1 MKILVAV
8 GTRPEIIKM
17 SPIIREIL
25 NGGKDELVFIHSG
38 QHYDLLMS
46 GQFISELELPK
57 PLENLEMGAGSQG
70 EQTARAII
78 GFEKII
84 QRYKPDLVLVQGD
97 TNTSLACALA
107 SVKLGTPVGHVEAGL
122 RSWDRTMPEEI
133 NRIMID
139 HCSEVLLTQH
149 ENSALN
155 LVFEG
160 ISRKNI
166 AIVGN
171 TVVDACL
178 ANLEIAKN
186 KITMK
191 TRELAAGPYCLVT
204 VHRPENTDH
213 SENLQRLVGLLERV
227 PVKAVFPLHPRT
239 RKKLE
244 EFDLLGKLKLVPNL
258 VLLEPV
264 GYFEFLFLLKNARF
278 VLTDSGGVQ
287 EEAIILH
294 TPCITLRYNT
304 ERPETITAGGNVLAG
319 MDVELAIE
327 YAKRVLDEPAFD
339 KKMRNCANPYG
350 QDVGKKILGVLHAK
364 HESGALRVGKSNF
377 IGKKYP
383 TYQLLSGIEGKVS
396 EFQKDTEVLAVFPD
410 GERNPVYPGGEK
422 VISGRDRVL
431 VKKSL

>member
-17 SPIIREIL
+17 SPIIREIVS
-25 NGGKDELVFIHSG
+25 GGKDELVFIHSG
-38 QHYDLLMS
+38 QHYDLMMS
-46 GQFISELELPK
+46 GQFIGELDLPK

-70 EQTARAII
+70 EQTARALV

-84 QRYKPDLVLVQGD
+84 QTHKPDVVLVQGD

-133 NRIMID
+133 NRVMID

-160 ISRKNI
+160 ISRKKI

-186 KITMK
+186 RIKMR
-191 TRELAAGPYCLVT
+191 TRELAAEPYCLVT
-204 VHRPENTDH
+204 VHRPENTDNPD
-213 SENLQRLVGLLERV
+213 NLERLVALLERI
-227 PVKAVFPLHPRT
+227 PIKAVFPLHPRT
-239 RKKLE
+239 LKKLE
-244 EFDLLGKLKLVPNL
+244 EFNLLGKLKLIPNL

-264 GYFEFLFLLKNARF
+264 GYFEFLFLLKAAKF

-287 EEAIILH
+287 EEAIIVH

-319 MDVELAIE
+319 MDVELAID
-327 YAKRVLDEPAFD
+327 YAKRLLNEPAFD
-339 KKMRNCANPYG
+339 KKMRNCINPYG
-350 QDVGKKILGVLHAK
+350 QDVGKKIIGVLHAK
-364 HESGALRVGKSNF
+364 HESGELRVVKSNF
-377 IGKKYP
+377 MDKKYP
-383 TYQLLSGIEGKVS
+383 TYQLLSGIEGSVS
-396 EFQKDTEVLAVFPD
+396 KLQKEMDVIAVFPE
-410 GERNPVYPGGEK
+410 GSRNPAYPGDEK
-422 VISGRDRVL
+422 AISSRDRIL

>member
-17 SPIIREIL
+17 SPIIREAL

-46 GQFISELELPK
+46 GQFISELNLPK
-57 PLENLEMGAGSQG
+57 PLENLEIGQGSQG
-70 EQTARAII
+70 EQTARAIA

-84 QRYKPDLVLVQGD
+84 QKHRPDVVLVQGD

-139 HCSEVLLTQH
+139 HCSEILFTQH

-155 LVFEG
+155 LAFEG
-160 ISRKNI
+160 IEKKKIEI
-166 AIVGN
+166 AGN
-171 TVVDACL
+171 TIVDACL
-178 ANLEIAKN
+178 ENLEIAKG
-186 KITMK
+186 KVSMK
-191 TRELAAGPYCLVT
+191 TRELAAEPYCLVT
-204 VHRPENTDH
+204 VHRPENTDLH
-213 SENLQRLVGLLERV
+213 ENLEKLAVILERM
-227 PVKAVFPLHPRT
+227 PIRGIFPLHPRT

-244 EFDLLGKLKLVPNL
+244 EFGLLGKLNLIPNL

-278 VLTDSGGVQ
+278 ALTDSGGVQ

-319 MDVELAIE
+319 MDVELALE
-327 YAKRVLDEPAFD
+327 YVRRIVEDPAFE
-339 KKMRNCANPYG
+339 KKMRTSTNPYG
-350 QDVGKKILGVLHAK
+350 ENVAKKILDALHGIHARGELK
-364 HESGALRVGKSNF
+364 VGKPNF
-377 IGKKYP
+377 IGKKFP

-396 EFQKDTEVLAVFPD
+396 GLQKDMDLVAVFPE
-410 GERNPVYPGGEK
+410 GERNPSYPSGEK
-422 VISGRDRVL
+422 IIKGSDRVL
-431 VKKSL
+431 VKKSF